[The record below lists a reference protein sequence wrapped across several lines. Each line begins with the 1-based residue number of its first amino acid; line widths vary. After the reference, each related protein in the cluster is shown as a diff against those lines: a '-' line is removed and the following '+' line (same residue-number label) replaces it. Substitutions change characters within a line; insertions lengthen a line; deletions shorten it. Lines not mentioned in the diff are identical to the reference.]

1 VAASGLHIRKGYPSL
16 FLSPKVLS
24 VANNKICFSCQ
35 RRLNDVAPQFTA
47 IVPIC
52 VKYFLPQEKKQFYE
66 LSAVIYGN
74 ENFTRYLSAFEK
86 MSPVYKSANQIC

>member
-1 VAASGLHIRKGYPSL
+1 LL
-16 FLSPKVLS
+16 KVLS
-24 VANNKICFSCQ
+24 VANNKMCFSCQ

-47 IVPIC
+47 NVSIC

-74 ENFTRYLSAFEK
+74 ENFTRYFARYLPTFEK
-86 MSPVYKSANQIC
+86 MSPGYKSENQIC